1 MAENYT
7 IEWIWVITLFIIGI
21 SLLCQ
26 GYFIMTGKHGYI
38 HHERE
43 KQKMYNAR
51 KQIENLLKNK

>member
-1 MAENYT
+1 MDMGYNPIHYC
-7 IEWIWVITLFIIGI
+7 I

-51 KQIENLLKNK
+51 KQSENKLENKGT